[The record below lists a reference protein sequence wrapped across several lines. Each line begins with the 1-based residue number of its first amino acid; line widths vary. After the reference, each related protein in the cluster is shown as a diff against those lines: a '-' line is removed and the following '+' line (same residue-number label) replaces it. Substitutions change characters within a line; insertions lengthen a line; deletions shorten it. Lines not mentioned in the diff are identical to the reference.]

1 MTNAELWAAVAQ
13 EIQQVVFFSSEGR
26 WFDPQIPR
34 LHLQVSLSTTQNSRL
49 LPVAAPAVCAVSCI
63 APDKQV
69 GTLHGSH

>member
-1 MTNAELWAAVAQ
+1 MQTIKVRAAVAQ
-13 EIQQVVFFSSEGR
+13 EIQQVVLFSSEGR

-34 LHLQVSLSTTQNSRL
+34 LHLQVSLSTIQSSRL
-49 LPVAAPAVCAVSCI
+49 LPVAAPVVCAVSCI